1 MTQTQQFKR
10 FLSLDILRGLTVAS
24 MITVNNPG
32 SWGEPTFAPLRHAAW
47 DGCTPTDLVFPF
59 FLFCV
64 GASIWFAY
72 RKSNHELTTPAVTKI
87 LKRGLLIFL
96 VGHLVGYYPFYRFG
110 EIAPEQS
117 WLGCLCSIV
126 QILGLG
132 LSIGSMVWFSNQ
144 KKSEELDLDY
154 KRRRAWAW
162 TLLGVG
168 LVLAILPFPLL
179 LGTPLKSLSSWR
191 ILGVFPRI
199 AICFTVGALLALW
212 LKTYKRISI
221 ALVLI
226 LAVYWIVSAMFG
238 DFTLEG
244 NLARTIDLAILGDA
258 HMYHGEG
265 IAFDPEGLWST
276 LPAVGTVLL
285 GYMSGKLMGES
296 TEDVKRNIITLAA
309 VGGLLITLGLIMNP
323 YFPINKKLWSSSY
336 VLYAGGLAMQVW
348 ALFAFLIDVRKK
360 TKWTTF
366 FAVFGTNALFT
377 YCLSTFFVKVWGQ
390 SWFRVPMDGGESK
403 MTVFSAWF
411 TTLKE
416 VMPVELASFLCALSL
431 VALCWLVALP
441 LYKRKIYIKL

>member
-144 KKSEELDLDY
+144 KKSEELDPDY

-309 VGGLLITLGLIMNP
+309 VGGLLITLGQIINP
-323 YFPINKKLWSSSY
+323 YLPINKKLWSSSY
-336 VLYAGGLAMQVW
+336 LL
-348 ALFAFLIDVRKK
+348 
-360 TKWTTF
+360 
-366 FAVFGTNALFT
+366 
-377 YCLSTFFVKVWGQ
+377 
-390 SWFRVPMDGGESK
+390 
-403 MTVFSAWF
+403 
-411 TTLKE
+411 
-416 VMPVELASFLCALSL
+416 
-431 VALCWLVALP
+431 
-441 LYKRKIYIKL
+441 

>member
-1 MTQTQQFKR
+1 M
-10 FLSLDILRGLTVAS
+10 
-24 MITVNNPG
+24 
-32 SWGEPTFAPLRHAAW
+32 
-47 DGCTPTDLVFPF
+47 
-59 FLFCV
+59 
-64 GASIWFAY
+64 
-72 RKSNHELTTPAVTKI
+72 
-87 LKRGLLIFL
+87 
-96 VGHLVGYYPFYRFG
+96 
-110 EIAPEQS
+110 
-117 WLGCLCSIV
+117 
-126 QILGLG
+126 
-132 LSIGSMVWFSNQ
+132 
-144 KKSEELDLDY
+144 
-154 KRRRAWAW
+154 
-162 TLLGVG
+162 
-168 LVLAILPFPLL
+168 
-179 LGTPLKSLSSWR
+179 
-191 ILGVFPRI
+191 
-199 AICFTVGALLALW
+199 
-212 LKTYKRISI
+212 
-221 ALVLI
+221 LI
-226 LAVYWIVSAMFG
+226 LAVYWIVSALFG

-244 NLARTIDLAILGDA
+244 NLARTIDLAVLGDA

-390 SWFRVPMDGGESK
+390 SWFKVAIAGGERK
-403 MTVFSAWF
+403 VTVFSAWF